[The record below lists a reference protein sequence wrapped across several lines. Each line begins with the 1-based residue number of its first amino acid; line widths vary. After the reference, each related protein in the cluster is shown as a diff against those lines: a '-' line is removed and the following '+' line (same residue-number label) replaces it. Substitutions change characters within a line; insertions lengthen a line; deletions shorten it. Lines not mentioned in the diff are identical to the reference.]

1 MSKSFLESSVVV
13 GTVRHFLDKS
23 AKIGGTPQDVPVILR
38 AKDANGQ
45 PTGNPYV
52 IVNFKPLTSGDE
64 SVVPEGVIDMTPGYN
79 LSIFNL
85 ESVLKSLTKGCKIA
99 ISRSELEYLN
109 NDDSKEDSS
118 DAPSPFD
125 S

>member
-1 MSKSFLESSVVV
+1 M
-13 GTVRHFLDKS
+13 VRD
-23 AKIGGTPQDVPVILR
+23 
-38 AKDANGQ
+38 
-45 PTGNPYV
+45 
-52 IVNFKPLTSGDE
+52 
-64 SVVPEGVIDMTPGYN
+64 GVIEMSPGYN

-118 DAPSPFD
+118 DAPSPFA